1 MTADRRDIY
10 RYLGCRDGHPSED
23 LQRLV
28 EDSLAELEQKVA
40 PRRIYRVFPLEKAAG
55 DTVRFGGLTLISRD
69 LAAFLQSCT
78 ALALLAVTLGPQADA
93 CIRRWET
100 MEMSRAVVFDACA
113 SALAESAAE
122 ECQREA
128 EASSGLYAVGRFSP
142 GYGDLPL
149 EEQGR
154 LLALLDASRRI
165 GLTLTAGGMLVPVKS
180 VVALAGLRPD
190 KTDSSVS
197 CGSKCGS
204 CAKTDC
210 PYRGRPE

>member
-1 MTADRRDIY
+1 M
-10 RYLGCRDGHPSED
+10 
-23 LQRLV
+23 

-55 DTVRFGGLTLISRD
+55 DTVRFGGLTLISRGSGG
-69 LAAFLQSCT
+69 LFAQSCT

>member
-1 MTADRRDIY
+1 M
-10 RYLGCRDGHPSED
+10 
-23 LQRLV
+23 RL
-28 EDSLAELEQKVA
+28 SC
-40 PRRIYRVFPLEKAAG
+40 
-55 DTVRFGGLTLISRD
+55 GLLLPGRD
-69 LAAFLQSCT
+69 LKRHLEGCERAALFC
-78 ALALLAVTLGPQADA
+78 ATLGAGVDRL
-93 CIRRWET
+93 IRRWESVD
-100 MEMSRAVVFDACA
+100 MAR
-113 SALAESAAE
+113 ALALDGCAAAAAE
-122 ECQREA
+122 ELCDQIERAIQSEFPGC
-128 EASSGLYAVGRFSP
+128 SFPYRFSP

-197 CGSKCGS
+197 CGGKCGS